1 MKLNNVELK
10 REEEAAFL
18 LRALFE
24 RYGYV
29 QYKMN
34 KFEEYDLYVENKDF
48 LISDGIIT
56 FTDTN
61 GKLMAL
67 KPDVTLSII
76 KNSKNKCKGV
86 EKVYYNEN
94 VYRVSKGSH
103 SFKEIMQAGIEC
115 MGQVDDYCLFE
126 VVMLAAKSLAALSDN
141 VVLDISH
148 FGMLTDLMESFGATP
163 SAKRKM
169 LAAIGEKNL
178 HELVQIC
185 RADGMA
191 EENIEILSR
200 LVSTYGDPD
209 KVLPQLRQLVSGLVP
224 EESLVLLE
232 TLCERLKDNGQG
244 PLVRIDFSVVN
255 DLNYYNGIVFKGFMK
270 GVPSWILSGGQYDRL
285 MGKMNRNAG
294 AVGFAV
300 YLDLLQNLGGKTK
313 GFDVD
318 AVLLYD
324 HVPLS
329 AVDRAVRD
337 LMSQGKSV
345 MAQRE
350 KPEKVHYRELYR
362 ITSEGVKLL
371 ERNA

>member
-10 REEEAAFL
+10 REEEAIFL

-24 RYGYV
+24 QYGYV

-76 KNSKNKCKGV
+76 KNLKNRTQGV

-94 VYRVSKGSH
+94 VYRVSNGSH

-126 VVMLAAKSLAALSDN
+126 VVMLAAKSLAALSDD

-148 FGMLTDLMESFGATP
+148 FGMLTDLMESFGATS
-163 SAKRKM
+163 SARRKM
-169 LAAIGEKNL
+169 LVAVGEKNI
-178 HELVQIC
+178 HELARIC
-185 RADGMA
+185 RSEGMA
-191 EENIEILSR
+191 EEKIEILSR
-200 LVSTYGDPD
+200 LVSTYGAPS
-209 KVLPQLRQLVSGLVP
+209 KVLPQLRSLVSGLVP
-224 EESLVLLE
+224 EESLLLLE
-232 TLCERLKDNGQG
+232 ALTDRLEANGLG
-244 PLVRIDFSVVN
+244 SMVRIDFSVVN
-255 DLNYYNGIVFKGFMK
+255 DLNYYNGVVFKGFVK
-270 GVPSWILSGGQYDRL
+270 GIPSWILSGGQYDRL
-285 MGKMNRNAG
+285 MGKMHRKAG

-300 YLDLLQNLGGKTK
+300 YLDLLQNLTSRSK

-318 AVLLYD
+318 AILLYD
-324 HVPLS
+324 NVALS
-329 AVDRAVRD
+329 VVDQAMGD
-337 LMSQGKSV
+337 LIAQGKSV

-350 KPEKVHYRELYR
+350 KPEKVCYRELYQ
-362 ITSEGVKLL
+362 ITEEGVKLL